1 MLFLLQLFFSVR
13 LFVLS
18 CFNCYFMFF
27 FLSHAIKKYMMHVTI
42 HTERE
47 IETLSTFSRTCFLFF
62 YVKLK
67 TQNYKLTHGL

>member
-1 MLFLLQLFFSVR
+1 
-13 LFVLS
+13 
-18 CFNCYFMFF
+18 
-27 FLSHAIKKYMMHVTI
+27 MHVTI

-47 IETLSTFSRTCFLFF
+47 IETLSTFSRTGFLFF